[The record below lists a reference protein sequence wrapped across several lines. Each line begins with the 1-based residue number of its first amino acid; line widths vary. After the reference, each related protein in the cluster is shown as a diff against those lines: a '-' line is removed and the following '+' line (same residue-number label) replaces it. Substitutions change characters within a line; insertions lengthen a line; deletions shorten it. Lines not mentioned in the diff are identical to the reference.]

1 MGKISNYLEMIE
13 DIQNKTPEKEA
24 FCTGNSSLTYRE
36 LFLLVKEKQKNWK
49 PADHKQLYFIQQ
61 ERTLDQLTEF
71 LACQGTGYVPVIL
84 PKDMTEDKK
93 AALVQKFCV
102 EISGRATG
110 ASSICLATKI
120 PEEACMAVMT
130 SGTSGEN
137 KLLFRTFESWYDYF
151 PIQNEVFHITSESR
165 LFMQG
170 SLAFTGNMNLYMA
183 QLSAG
188 ATILSEDRFDP
199 RLWIKDIIQW
209 QADGVY
215 LIPTKLHALYQALKH
230 ENHDPVEQIQTILSG
245 SQSLGKKEAMELKT
259 FFPKAEITL
268 YYGASELSYVT
279 YIRDREM
286 NEDKTRIGRPFPKVD
301 VCLKEGRLLVNTAF
315 GVIGAGKEAS
325 AGDYAHRDPE
335 GYFCYDGRK
344 DDICNIN
351 GRKISAIHVE
361 QAILNLGVAKQTA
374 VRPVEKNGREYLAA
388 WIVLKEK
395 TLSVGAGEIRRLL
408 KNSLSEE
415 EIPRYIF
422 FLDAFP
428 VSESG
433 KILKRDLCPVDFER

>member
-13 DIQNKTPEKEA
+13 EIQNRTPQKEA

-36 LFLLVKEKQKNWK
+36 LFLQVKEKQKEWK
-49 PADHKQLYFIQQ
+49 TSAQKQLYFIQK
-61 ERTLDQLTEF
+61 EHALDQLTEF
-71 LACQGTGYVPVIL
+71 LACQGMGYVPVIL
-84 PKDMTEDKK
+84 PKDTAADHRD
-93 AALVQKFCV
+93 ALVQKLSA
-102 EISGRATG
+102 EAE
-110 ASSICLATKI
+110 I

-199 RLWIKDIIQW
+199 RLWIKEIKQW
-209 QADGVY
+209 RADGIY
-215 LIPTKLHALYQALKH
+215 LIPTKFHALYKALKH
-230 ENHDPVEQIQTILSG
+230 ENHALIEEIVTILSG
-245 SQSLGKKEAMELKT
+245 SQSLGKKDALELKT

-279 YIRDREM
+279 YIRDSEM
-286 NEDKTRIGRPFPKVD
+286 NEDKTRIGRPFPQVD
-301 VCLKEGRLLVNTAF
+301 VKLKEGRLLVNTDF

-325 AGDYAHRDPE
+325 AGDYAHQDPE
-335 GYFCYDGRK
+335 GYFCFDGRK

-351 GRKISAIHVE
+351 GRKISTVRVE
-361 QAILNLGVAKQTA
+361 QAILDLGIAEQAA
-374 VRPVEKNGREYLAA
+374 VKPIEKNGRAYLAA
-388 WIVLKEK
+388 WVILKDK
-395 TLSVGAGEIRRLL
+395 TLAVGIQQVRKML
-408 KNSLSEE
+408 KSSLSEE

-422 FLDAFP
+422 FRDAFP
-428 VSESG
+428 VNESG
-433 KILKRDLCPVDFER
+433 KVLKRDLRPPTFS